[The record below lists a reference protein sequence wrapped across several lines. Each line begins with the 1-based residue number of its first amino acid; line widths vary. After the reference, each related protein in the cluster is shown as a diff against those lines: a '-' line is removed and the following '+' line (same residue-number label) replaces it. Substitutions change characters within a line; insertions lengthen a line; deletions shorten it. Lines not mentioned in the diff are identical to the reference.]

1 MPPSLPPL
9 SLFAE
14 DVEEENDDEDCEE
27 DGTRSGR
34 YVECAVAVLE
44 GTFSVDEVGVEDGTV
59 VIVTELEDVTCIE
72 SELDVVDDEE
82 TDVEVEEVE
91 SKAIEAL

>member
-1 MPPSLPPL
+1 MLPPL

-27 DGTRSGR
+27 DGRSGR
-34 YVECAVAVLE
+34 YVECAIAVLVE
-44 GTFSVDEVGVEDGTV
+44 TFSVDEVGVEDGTV

-91 SKAIEAL
+91 SKAFEAL